1 MMKIQEMFR
10 LDGKAAII
18 TGGNGGIGLGM
29 ARALG
34 QGGAKLI
41 LIGRNKAKAEVAL
54 SGLHD
59 EGIEAEF
66 LVADVSNEADCAVAV
81 ETAAGLF
88 GRLDILINN
97 AGTAIRKRPEAY
109 TLADWHTVI
118 DVNLTSAFM
127 LSRNVY
133 PHFQRAGRG
142 KIINIGSIYSLFG
155 ASFTCAYSASK
166 GGLVQLTKALA
177 SAWADDNIQVNAILP
192 GWVDTDLTVAARSE
206 VAGLNAI
213 VANRTPAKRW
223 GDPADFGGP
232 ALFLASSAS
241 NFVTGAALSVDGG
254 FAAQG

>member
-1 MMKIQEMFR
+1 MSEEHW
-10 LDGKAAII
+10 D
-18 TGGNGGIGLGM
+18 
-29 ARALG
+29 
-34 QGGAKLI
+34 
-41 LIGRNKAKAEVAL
+41 
-54 SGLHD
+54 
-59 EGIEAEF
+59 
-66 LVADVSNEADCAVAV
+66 
-81 ETAAGLF
+81 
-88 GRLDILINN
+88 
-97 AGTAIRKRPEAY
+97 
-109 TLADWHTVI
+109 TVI

-133 PHFQRAGRG
+133 PHFQRASGG

-155 ASFTCAYSASK
+155 ASFTAAYSASK

-206 VAGLNAI
+206 VAGLNAV

-232 ALFLASSAS
+232 ALFLASAAS